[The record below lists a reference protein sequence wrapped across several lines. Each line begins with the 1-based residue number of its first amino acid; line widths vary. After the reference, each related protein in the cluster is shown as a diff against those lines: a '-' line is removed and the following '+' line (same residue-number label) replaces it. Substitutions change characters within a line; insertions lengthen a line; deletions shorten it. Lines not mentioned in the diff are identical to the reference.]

1 MPIFVLF
8 VSAGVLF
15 DGTFSPVS
23 ILNNLLFPISLT
35 ELKNIIKKTPIRS
48 LEQNMTMAKISPLC
62 ILRARL
68 DVVLESQSKRGS
80 IVES

>member
-35 ELKNIIKKTPIRS
+35 ELKNIIKRTPIRS

>member
-35 ELKNIIKKTPIRS
+35 ELKNIIKRTPIRS

-68 DVVLESQSKRGS
+68 GVVLESQSKRGS

>member
-8 VSAGVLF
+8 VSAGVF

-35 ELKNIIKKTPIRS
+35 ELKNIIKRTPIRS

>member
-35 ELKNIIKKTPIRS
+35 ELKNIIKITPIRS

>member
-15 DGTFSPVS
+15 DSTFSPVS

-35 ELKNIIKKTPIRS
+35 ELKNIIKRTPIRS

>member
-1 MPIFVLF
+1 MPIFVLS
-8 VSAGVLF
+8 VSVGVLF

-35 ELKNIIKKTPIRS
+35 ELKNIIKRKPIRS

-68 DVVLESQSKRGS
+68 DVVSESQSKRGS